1 MGKPVYERVPTAR
14 RGAGRPAQALP
25 FAAVRTPALIAAAL
39 ALLVAGC
46 GGATDSSAQFEG
58 EQRAVAEVVEDLQE
72 ASVDD
77 DAERI
82 CTEILARELRERAG
96 DCPRA
101 IGEALE
107 DADTYDLEV
116 TKVEPATI
124 TAGTTEATATVE
136 SGRDG
141 DQVERITLVRESRQ
155 WRISQL
161 AGR

>member
-1 MGKPVYERVPTAR
+1 MRAS
-14 RGAGRPAQALP
+14 LS
-25 FAAVRTPALIAAAL
+25 LL
-39 ALLVAGC
+39 ALLALLAAGC
-46 GGATDSSAQFEG
+46 GGATSSAEQFEG
-58 EQRAVAEVVEDLQE
+58 EQKAVAETVEDLQQ

-82 CTEILARELRERAG
+82 CTRILARELREAAG
-96 DCPRA
+96 DCPKA
-101 IGEALE
+101 IDEALA

-116 TKVEPATI
+116 TKVEPAEI
-124 TAGTTEATATVE
+124 TASTRTATATVE

-141 DQVERITLVRESRQ
+141 DQVERITLVREGRE